1 MIVEV
6 DAYPVGPLEALQQNS
21 PIAAQAYLGG
31 ALFRLAILQEYA
43 LQTNEQRHHE
53 DCRAFAVAAAK
64 TGRAATAALVEIND
78 APVTAMTFQ
87 RDAGG
92 CHRVGDERECWWW
105 HTFSYSVDNIARE
118 RARLSTDEKMPT
130 STCNFSWRKKGHVT
144 LNAFVTNSRKTSCS
158 PVFIP

>member
-6 DAYPVGPLEALQQNS
+6 DAYPVDPLEALQRNS
-21 PIAAQAYLGG
+21 PIAAHAYLAG

-53 DCRAFAVAAAK
+53 DFRAFAVAAAK

-105 HTFSYSVDNIARE
+105 STFSYSVDNIARG
-118 RARLSTDEKMPT
+118 RARLSTDEK
-130 STCNFSWRKKGHVT
+130 
-144 LNAFVTNSRKTSCS
+144 NADEHLQLLLEAERARDLERIREQFKENVLQ
-158 PVFIP
+158 PIFIP